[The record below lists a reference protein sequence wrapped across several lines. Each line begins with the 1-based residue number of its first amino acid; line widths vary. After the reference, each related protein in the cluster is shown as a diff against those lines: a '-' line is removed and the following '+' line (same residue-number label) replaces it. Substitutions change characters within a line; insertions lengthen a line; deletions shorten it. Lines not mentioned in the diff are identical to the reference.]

1 MRRVAI
7 ALAVLGLA
15 TVTMIVPPRTAVAA
29 DTVAAAGDVELYL
42 SLPASDP
49 RHTFLLHLYPLRGI
63 AVAMT
68 EQGNQLTDETFLRN
82 AYAMKIPKEP
92 FDGSIDLNFP
102 GVGEVVGTVDL
113 SQANKPELPSKACEY
128 RSPGIASHFEGRIRF
143 PGASGYAPW
152 AGRKAEAAIG
162 PGCAPSSTGKSEG
175 EELFG
180 ALAEFGPT
188 LPGPVGFRFFA
199 HARPPG
205 RVVEFITFGDHQ
217 ADKFFGTFAAI
228 DREWL
233 SGDIATERVV
243 STPTKT
249 ISRSVEVGPGG
260 AHPDRI
266 AFAPPA
272 PFFGHATY
280 LRRTGKLRGSIGVR
294 FLGRKLRLAQRP
306 MSAKVEDEDHP
317 WSERVGPA
325 L

>member
-1 MRRVAI
+1 MRRAAF

-15 TVTMIVPPRTAVAA
+15 TVATIVSPPRTAAA
-29 DTVAAAGDVELYL
+29 AGTVAAAGDVELYL
-42 SLPASDP
+42 AQPASDP

-113 SQANKPELPSKACEY
+113 SQAKKPELPSKVCEY

-143 PGASGYAPW
+143 PGANGYAPW

-162 PGCAPSSTGKSEG
+162 PECAPPSTGKSEG
-175 EELFG
+175 EQLFG

-199 HARPPG
+199 HARQPR
-205 RVVEFITFGDHQ
+205 RVVEFIAFGDHEE
-217 ADKFFGTFAAI
+217 DEFFGTFSAI

-233 SGDIATERVV
+233 PGDIATERVV
-243 STPTKT
+243 SKPTET
-249 ISRSVEVGPGG
+249 ISSTVKVGPGG
-260 AHPDRI
+260 ADPDRI
-266 AFAPPA
+266 TFAPPA

-294 FLGRKLRLAQRP
+294 FLGLKLRLAQRP
-306 MSAKVEDEDHP
+306 MSAKVEDEDH
-317 WSERVGPA
+317 R
-325 L
+325 